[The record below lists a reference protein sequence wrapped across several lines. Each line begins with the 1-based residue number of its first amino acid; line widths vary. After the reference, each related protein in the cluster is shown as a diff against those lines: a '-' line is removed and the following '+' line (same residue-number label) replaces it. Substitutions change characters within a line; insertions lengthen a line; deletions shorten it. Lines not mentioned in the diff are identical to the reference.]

1 MNIFEIDKI
10 PENEEIITILEKR
23 DSIKIERIL
32 SKGQTTEWM
41 IQDKNEFVLLIQGSA
56 IIEFEDKKIKMKKGD
71 IVLINKGEKHR
82 VSFTSE
88 NPYCIWLCVHF

>member
-1 MNIFEIDKI
+1 MNIFEIDKV

-23 DSIKIERIL
+23 DNIKIERIL

-56 IIEFEDKKIKMKKGD
+56 IIEFEDKKIKMEKGD